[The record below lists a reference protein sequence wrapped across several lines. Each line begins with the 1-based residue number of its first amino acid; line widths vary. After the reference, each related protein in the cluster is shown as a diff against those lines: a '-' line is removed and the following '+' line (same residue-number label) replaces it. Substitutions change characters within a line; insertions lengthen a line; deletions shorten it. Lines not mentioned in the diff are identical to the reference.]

1 MNYTLKPVITRCQFI
16 AFIRDAFPDWSEDDI
31 DDVEEFF
38 FGYPEEY
45 TEIHFINNDEDLTTV
60 DEEEFEIFSNV
71 NKIYEAL
78 RGEFAGIDGMPIYNS
93 ILVITD

>member
-16 AFIRDAFPDWSEDDI
+16 AFIRDAFPDWPEDDI

-45 TEIHFINNDEDLTTV
+45 TEIHFVNNDEDLTTV

-78 RGEFAGIDGMPIYNS
+78 RGEFAGINGMPIYDS